1 VSGSTSFGDFT
12 LDHDTRELRRG
23 VTPIKLSPKALYL
36 LEILVRNR
44 PKALSK
50 AVLLESLWPDSFVVE
65 KNLVNLVAEIRE
77 ALGDDPAGP
86 RFVRTVHRFGYAF
99 TQPAAD
105 PESTQPVRNPVAR
118 LVWSDG
124 RAGLADGEH
133 VIGRDPDLVLF
144 LDAPNVSRRHAVI
157 RIGGGSATLE
167 DLGSKNG
174 TFVGG
179 VRVTAPVRLADGDLV
194 GFGSLVLTF
203 HTRQPLMSTETQTST
218 KARER
223 V

>member
-1 VSGSTSFGDFT
+1 VSGSTRFGDFT
-12 LDHDTRELRRG
+12 LDLDTRELRRD
-23 VTPIKLSPKALYL
+23 TTAIKLSPKALYL

-65 KNLVNLVAEIRE
+65 KNLVNLVAEIRD
-77 ALGDDPAGP
+77 ALGDDPAEP

-105 PESTQPVRNPVAR
+105 PASTPGVRHAAFR
-118 LVWSDG
+118 LVWADG

-133 VIGRDPDLVLF
+133 VIGRDPDLLLF
-144 LDAPNVSRRHAVI
+144 LDAPSVSRRHAVL
-157 RIGGGSATLE
+157 RVTGDHATLE

-174 TFVGG
+174 TFIGD
-179 VRVTAPVRLADGDLV
+179 RRLSTVTPLCDGDTIRV
-194 GFGSLVLTF
+194 GSVTLTF
-203 HTRQPLMSTETQTST
+203 RFISAPGPTETEQAS
-218 KARER
+218 
-223 V
+223 

>member
-99 TQPAAD
+99 TQPAA
-105 PESTQPVRNPVAR
+105 ELMATQPVRNDVAR
-118 LVWSDG
+118 LVWPDG
-124 RAGLADGEH
+124 RVGLADGEH

-157 RIGGGSATLE
+157 RIGGGTATLE

-174 TFVGG
+174 TYIGD
-179 VRVTAPVRLADGDLV
+179 RRLSAATALSDGDTIRV
-194 GFGSLVLTF
+194 GSVTLTF
-203 HTRQPLMSTETQTST
+203 RSISTPGPTETEQ
-218 KARER
+218 AG
-223 V
+223 

>member
-1 VSGSTSFGDFT
+1 VNGSTRFGDFT
-12 LDHDTRELRRG
+12 LDLDTRELRRG
-23 VTPIKLSPKALYL
+23 TTVIKLSPKALYL

-65 KNLVNLVAEIRE
+65 KNLVNLVAEIRD
-77 ALGDDPAGP
+77 ALGDDPADP

-105 PESTQPVRNPVAR
+105 PSSTPGVRNAAAR
-118 LVWSDG
+118 LVWADG

-144 LDAPNVSRRHAVI
+144 LDAPSVSRRHAVI
-157 RIGGGSATLE
+157 RIAGGQATLE

-174 TFVGG
+174 TFIGD
-179 VRVTAPVRLADGDLV
+179 RRLSTATALADGDTIRV
-194 GFGSLVLTF
+194 GSVTLTF
-203 HTRQPLMSTETQTST
+203 RSISTPGPTETEQ
-218 KARER
+218 AG
-223 V
+223 

>member
-1 VSGSTSFGDFT
+1 MSGSTSFGDFT

-23 VTPIKLSPKALYL
+23 SATIKLSPKALYL

-105 PESTQPVRNPVAR
+105 PESTQPVRNAVAR

-174 TFVGG
+174 TFIGD
-179 VRVTAPVRLADGDLV
+179 RRLSAVTPLSDGDTIRV
-194 GFGSLVLTF
+194 GSVTLTF
-203 HTRQPLMSTETQTST
+203 RSISTPGPTETEQVS
-218 KARER
+218 
-223 V
+223 

>member
-1 VSGSTSFGDFT
+1 MSGSTRFGDFT
-12 LDHDTRELRRG
+12 LDLDTRELRRD
-23 VTPIKLSPKALYL
+23 TTAIKLSPKALYL

-65 KNLVNLVAEIRE
+65 KNLVNLIAEIRD
-77 ALGDDPAGP
+77 ALGDDPANP
-86 RFVRTVHRFGYAF
+86 RFVRTVHRFGYSF
-99 TQPAAD
+99 TQPQADSTSTPAAGHA
-105 PESTQPVRNPVAR
+105 VAR

-144 LDAPNVSRRHAVI
+144 LDAPSVSRRHAVI
-157 RIGGGSATLE
+157 RVTGDQATLE

-174 TFVGG
+174 TFIGD
-179 VRVTAPVRLADGDLV
+179 RRLSTVTALADGDTIRV
-194 GFGSLVLTF
+194 GSVTLTF
-203 HTRQPLMSTETQTST
+203 RSISTPGPTETEQ
-218 KARER
+218 AG
-223 V
+223 